1 MTLMKYHSNDKD
13 FMKEVEEM
21 FAEDK
26 PKEVDWKSLSENL
39 NKALVK
45 EIEENKQLKTIISYL
60 ENKLGYDSV

>member
-1 MTLMKYHSNDKD
+1 MMTFHSNDRN
-13 FMKEVEEM
+13 FMKEVENM

-26 PKEVDWKSLSENL
+26 TDWKSLSENL